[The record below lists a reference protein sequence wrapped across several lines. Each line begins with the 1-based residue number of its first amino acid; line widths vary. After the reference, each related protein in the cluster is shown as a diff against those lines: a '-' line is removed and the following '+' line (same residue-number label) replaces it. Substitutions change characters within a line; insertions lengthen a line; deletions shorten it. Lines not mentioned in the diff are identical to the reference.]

1 MRCSICKHPQVLSIN
16 QDLATDTA
24 GKVSKRYNLSFSA
37 TFRHKKKLHHLAS
50 GTPEASNDRVLRIV
64 QQVERLI
71 ADAEREGT
79 LEARTAAIRAGT
91 PALRLL
97 SQISGDLKA
106 LAPAPKIDG
115 KRLED
120 SPEFRLF
127 ISKIISIL
135 DEIPGARER
144 VLSCIAS

>member
-1 MRCSICKHPQVLSIN
+1 LQV
-16 QDLATDTA
+16 DTA
-24 GKVSKRYNLSFSA
+24 GKVAKRYNLSFSA
-37 TFRHKKKLHHLAS
+37 CNRHKNKGHHLAS

-71 ADAEREGT
+71 NDAEREGS

-97 SQISGDLKA
+97 SQISGDLKS
-106 LAPAPKIDG
+106 LAPAVKIDG

-120 SPEFRLF
+120 SPEFRQF
-127 ISKIISIL
+127 ISKLLAIL
-135 DEIPGARER
+135 EKYSDARKE
-144 VLSCIAS
+144 VLSCIGS